1 MTTSVLIKQSW
12 RNGSIGGKDESEKE
26 LELNENVLKI
36 ARKELRE
43 DKNARE
49 QGLMQL
55 RNWLK
60 KNEDVENCRT
70 DDKFLLKFLRA
81 KKFSVPMA
89 EQVIL
94 KYLNLKRVFPQMTA
108 NLDYL
113 NPHMNTLLTN
123 GYLTVSPIRDQ
134 NGRRVIIVRA
144 CAYFLLIFCAFF
156 STI

>member
-12 RNGSIGGKDESEKE
+12 RNGKIGSKDESEKE
-26 LELNENVLKI
+26 LELSENVLKI

-43 DKNARE
+43 DKSARE

-55 RNWLK
+55 RNWIK
-60 KNEDVENCRT
+60 KNEDIENVRT

-89 EQVIL
+89 QQVIL

-108 NLDYL
+108 DLDYL
-113 NPHMNTLLTN
+113 SPTMNTLLTN
-123 GYLTVSPIRDQ
+123 GYLTVSPVRDQ
-134 NGRRVIIVRA
+134 HGRRVIIVRA
-144 CAYFLLIFCAFF
+144 CKYFFLF
-156 STI
+156 